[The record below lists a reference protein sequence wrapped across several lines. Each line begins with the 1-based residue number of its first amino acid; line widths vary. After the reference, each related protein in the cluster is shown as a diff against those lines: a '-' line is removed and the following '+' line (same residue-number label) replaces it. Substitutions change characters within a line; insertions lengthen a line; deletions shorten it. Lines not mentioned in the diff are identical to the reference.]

1 MSQQMLSPSMSVDIA
16 VCADLVATISSFCL
30 DKSKSYPNV
39 KKNKNKTLELKILLT
54 TTV

>member
-1 MSQQMLSPSMSVDIA
+1 LTVDIA

-39 KKNKNKTLELKILLT
+39 KKNKNKNLKLKILLA
-54 TTV
+54 TTVQAKKF